1 MNSMAKV
8 GESSGSRWSLSG
20 MTALVTGGTRGIG
33 RAVVEELAGL
43 GASVYTCSRKEEELN
58 QCLQEWASKGLK
70 VSGSV
75 CDLSS
80 ADQRQLLSQKVSSAF
95 DGKLNILVSTV
106 KGAMNQ
112 LTKNLACEWA
122 KDNIRVNSVAPW
134 YIKTSLVQHVLEKK
148 EFMEKVISRT
158 PFRRVGE
165 PEEVSSVVAFLCLPS
180 ASYVTGQIIAVD
192 VLAVNEIESVLRTI
206 PMTVKRA
213 KASLVKRIDASEQ
226 ALSELSPAAAVTASS
241 RPGDRGGDGG
251 LPCRKHMRATPQA
264 VSFDTTS
271 HRPSLANIKHSS
283 SAVLSVTVT
292 SGSDITND
300 LGYIEHTDSSR
311 HCEDS
316 ENSRSV
322 PIDDSAAGGFDPIYF
337 VGSIRLHKEWD
348 GDSIPA
354 KNGARIAAIGHNDTF
369 RCYHGNYG
377 GGSDGIALRSLQ
389 LAAATGARGGV
400 GSAWPVGNFLVHFG
414 EAPGH
419 HLLPFRLLAAD
430 LALDDLVHSISA
442 LHRHLQNPR
451 TEIREN
457 SKYQTHG
464 MQTC

>member
-58 QCLQEWASKGLK
+58 QCLQEWTSKGLK

-95 DGKLNILVSTV
+95 DGKLNILINNVGTNIKKATAEYTMEEYSFIMATNLESSYHLSQLAYPLLKASGAGSIVFVSSVAGLLHVYTGSIYGAT

-148 EFMEKVISRT
+148 EFMDKVISRT

-192 VLAVNEIESVLRTI
+192 
-206 PMTVKRA
+206 
-213 KASLVKRIDASEQ
+213 
-226 ALSELSPAAAVTASS
+226 
-241 RPGDRGGDGG
+241 
-251 LPCRKHMRATPQA
+251 
-264 VSFDTTS
+264 
-271 HRPSLANIKHSS
+271 
-283 SAVLSVTVT
+283 
-292 SGSDITND
+292 
-300 LGYIEHTDSSR
+300 
-311 HCEDS
+311 
-316 ENSRSV
+316 
-322 PIDDSAAGGFDPIYF
+322 GGFT
-337 VGSIRLHKEWD
+337 V
-348 GDSIPA
+348 
-354 KNGARIAAIGHNDTF
+354 NGF
-369 RCYHGNYG
+369 
-377 GGSDGIALRSLQ
+377 
-389 LAAATGARGGV
+389 
-400 GSAWPVGNFLVHFG
+400 
-414 EAPGH
+414 E
-419 HLLPFRLLAAD
+419 
-430 LALDDLVHSISA
+430 
-442 LHRHLQNPR
+442 
-451 TEIREN
+451 
-457 SKYQTHG
+457 
-464 MQTC
+464 

>member
-58 QCLQEWASKGLK
+58 QCLQEWTSKGLK

-75 CDLSS
+75 CDLSHS
-80 ADQRQLLSQKVSSAF
+80 DQRLLLSQKVSSAF

-180 ASYVTGQIIAVD
+180 ASYVTGQVIAVD
-192 VLAVNEIESVLRTI
+192 
-206 PMTVKRA
+206 
-213 KASLVKRIDASEQ
+213 
-226 ALSELSPAAAVTASS
+226 
-241 RPGDRGGDGG
+241 
-251 LPCRKHMRATPQA
+251 
-264 VSFDTTS
+264 
-271 HRPSLANIKHSS
+271 
-283 SAVLSVTVT
+283 
-292 SGSDITND
+292 
-300 LGYIEHTDSSR
+300 
-311 HCEDS
+311 
-316 ENSRSV
+316 
-322 PIDDSAAGGFDPIYF
+322 GGFT
-337 VGSIRLHKEWD
+337 V
-348 GDSIPA
+348 
-354 KNGARIAAIGHNDTF
+354 NGF
-369 RCYHGNYG
+369 
-377 GGSDGIALRSLQ
+377 
-389 LAAATGARGGV
+389 
-400 GSAWPVGNFLVHFG
+400 
-414 EAPGH
+414 E
-419 HLLPFRLLAAD
+419 
-430 LALDDLVHSISA
+430 
-442 LHRHLQNPR
+442 
-451 TEIREN
+451 
-457 SKYQTHG
+457 
-464 MQTC
+464 